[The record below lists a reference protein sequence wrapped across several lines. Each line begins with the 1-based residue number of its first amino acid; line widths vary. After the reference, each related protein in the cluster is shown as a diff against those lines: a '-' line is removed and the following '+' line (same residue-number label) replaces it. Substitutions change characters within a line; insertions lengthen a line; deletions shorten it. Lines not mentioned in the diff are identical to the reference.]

1 MYKFINQSLNV
12 INNYRFYKSY
22 FYLFTCLSLIFT
34 PFNNEAVVIS
44 LEKAKF
50 FKDNK
55 NNCIAFWISSPGEAK
70 GTNLYQAIQIEGNS
84 DWSEP
89 LLISDPE
96 IDAMSYKVSVDGNN
110 NLLVVWEGKNL
121 RLESFILY
129 GKYYSSITDSWS
141 EIEMVSDPSQNLQ
154 GNFGIN
160 LNTTNMQVV
169 WSVYDDSFDISAYSR
184 FLTIPEGWGPIKELN
199 L

>member
-1 MYKFINQSLNV
+1 
-12 INNYRFYKSY
+12 
-22 FYLFTCLSLIFT
+22 
-34 PFNNEAVVIS
+34 
-44 LEKAKF
+44 
-50 FKDNK
+50 
-55 NNCIAFWISSPGEAK
+55 
-70 GTNLYQAIQIEGNS
+70 
-84 DWSEP
+84 
-89 LLISDPE
+89 
-96 IDAMSYKVSVDGNN
+96 MSYKVSVDRNN

-129 GKYYSSITDSWS
+129 GKYYSSITNSWS

-169 WSVYDDSFDISAYSR
+169 WSVYDVFFDISAYSR
-184 FLTIPEGWGPIKELN
+184 FLIIPEGWGAIKELN